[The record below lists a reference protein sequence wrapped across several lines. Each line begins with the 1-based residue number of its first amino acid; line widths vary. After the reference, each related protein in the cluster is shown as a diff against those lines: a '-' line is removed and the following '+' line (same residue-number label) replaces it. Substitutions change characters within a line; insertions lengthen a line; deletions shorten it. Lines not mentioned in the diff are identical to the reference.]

1 MRFLVTGGA
10 GFIGSHLTEWL
21 LEQGYFVRVL
31 DNFSTGKQENLAGC
45 RQRFNKVEILE
56 GDLRDL
62 ETTRLAC
69 QGRAGIFHLGALPS
83 VSRSLENPRETTEI
97 NILGTINLLISARE
111 AGVKRVIFASSS
123 SVYGNTPRL
132 PKKEDMTP
140 NPLSPYAVTKLA
152 GEEYCR
158 IFYRTFGLETVI
170 LRYFNVFGPCQDPAS
185 PYAAVIPKFI
195 RLALQQRPL
204 TVYGDG
210 NQSRDFSYVDNVVSA
225 NMLAWSAKDA
235 SGQAYNI
242 GCGERFTLNHLINE
256 LREALGINLEAHYLE
271 PRPGDVRHSYA
282 DISRAMQLLGYRPK
296 VKFPEGLRYTI
307 QYFNN
312 EVSSE

>member
-21 LEQGYFVRVL
+21 LEQGYLVRVL

-69 QGRAGIFHLGALPS
+69 QGMDGIFHLGALPS

-111 AGVKRVIFASSS
+111 AGAKRVIFASSS

-225 NMLAWSAKDA
+225 NMLAWSANGA

-307 QYFNN
+307 QYLRKA
-312 EVSSE
+312 

>member
-21 LEQGYFVRVL
+21 LEQGYLVRVL

-225 NMLAWSAKDA
+225 NMLAWAAKDA